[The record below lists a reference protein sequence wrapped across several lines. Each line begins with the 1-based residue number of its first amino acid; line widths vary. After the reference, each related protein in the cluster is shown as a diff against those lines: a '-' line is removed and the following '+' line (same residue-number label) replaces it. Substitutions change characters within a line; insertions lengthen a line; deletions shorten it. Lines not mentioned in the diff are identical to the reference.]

1 MRKLALVAILALA
14 GTMTL
19 AACSNNNADKQ
30 QAQQQTVQKLTKPTN
45 PNDTEA
51 WQKYLA
57 QVLGQHLQGMTA
69 SRPFPYL
76 IPAGASTTAKEGR
89 QRQLD
94 NVTGVVLRGV
104 TPGNLL
110 AFAGPSST
118 DTADLILK
126 AFEQVPPG
134 SMKGVIVLY
143 IGDQADKAR
152 VAAVVKPT
160 GAEYRFVQM

>member
-30 QAQQQTVQKLTKPTN
+30 QSQQAVQKVSKPTN

-51 WQKYLA
+51 WQKYLS

-69 SRPFPYL
+69 SRPHPYL
-76 IPAGASTTAKEGR
+76 IPAGSSSAAKAGR
-89 QRQLD
+89 QRQLN

-118 DTADLILK
+118 KTADLVIK
-126 AFEQVPPG
+126 AFKQVSPG
-134 SMKGVIVLY
+134 AMKGVIVLF
-143 IGDQADKAR
+143 IGDQADKQR
-152 VAAVVKPT
+152 VGAVVKPT

>member
-30 QAQQQTVQKLTKPTN
+30 QAQQTVQKVSKPTN

-51 WQKYLA
+51 WQKYLS

-69 SRPFPYL
+69 SRPYPYL
-76 IPAGASTTAKEGR
+76 IPAGSSSAAQAGR
-89 QRQLD
+89 QRQLN

-110 AFAGPSST
+110 AFAGPDST
-118 DTADLILK
+118 KTADLVLK
-126 AFEQVPPG
+126 AFKQVPPG
-134 SMKGVIVLY
+134 AMKGVIVLF
-143 IGDQADKAR
+143 IGDQADKGR
-152 VAAVVKPT
+152 VGAVVKPT
-160 GAEYRFVQM
+160 GAEYRFVEM

>member
-30 QAQQQTVQKLTKPTN
+30 QSQQAVQKVSKPTN

-51 WQKYLA
+51 WQKYLS

-69 SRPFPYL
+69 SRPYPYL
-76 IPAGASTTAKEGR
+76 IPAGSSSAAKAGR
-89 QRQLD
+89 QRQLN

-118 DTADLILK
+118 KTADLVIK
-126 AFEQVPPG
+126 AFKQVSPG
-134 SMKGVIVLY
+134 AMKGVIVLF
-143 IGDQADKAR
+143 IGDQADKQR
-152 VAAVVKPT
+152 VGAVVKPT